1 MRERLRIFLLL
12 TAFWLSFMI
21 VARIIFLAYNYELSD
36 NLTISEISLALLYG
50 LRMDASMAGYFL
62 AAYGLLLTIS
72 AIRNWMWIPRVINVL
87 TISLLVFCTLVIVVD
102 MELYRHWG
110 FRLNTTPF
118 LYIGKAAMTSIP
130 LSVYASEIAIF
141 LVVFSVFAMIF
152 HKRIYPLIRYMG
164 ETQPKNAAVLFIISA
179 LMFLPIRGS
188 FTVAPM
194 NPGFVYFHNSKPYA
208 NHAAVNVLW
217 TFIRS
222 FKGSGIKYP
231 NDFFDRSRTTELFHN
246 LYASQ
251 GATLPLL
258 KTDRPNI
265 IMVVLESFTADVIEP
280 LGGVPG
286 ITPHLNELCS
296 EGILF
301 DSIYASGD
309 RTDKGLISI
318 LSGFPAQPQTSIIKY
333 PAKSQRLPLLNQELR
348 SLGYRTSFIYGGDID
363 FAYFRSYL
371 NTSGFDRIT
380 ELDDF
385 DQDLYTSKWGVHDHY
400 MFEKAMAELDTASG
414 PFFKVIL
421 TLSSHEPFDVPAKP
435 LIKKTDPE
443 SLFLN
448 SCHYTD
454 ESLARFIRYCKKKPW
469 WDNTVVILVADHGHR
484 FPRDK
489 QLSDKERFRIPLL
502 IVGGAI
508 RSDTVIHKIGSQ
520 TDIAATLLHQLNAKA
535 EKFTYSKNLAAPD
548 SKPFAAYFF
557 NDGYGFVTP
566 RCYIVYDNQG
576 RRFLRQDGAGSL
588 DIDISKAYQQQ
599 LYSDFNTMENIK
611 P

>member
-12 TAFWLSFMI
+12 TAFWLSYMI
-21 VARIIFLAYNYELSD
+21 IARMIFLGYNYELSS
-36 NLTISEISLALLYG
+36 NLTISEIMLAMLYG

-62 AAYGLLLTIS
+62 AAYGLLLSIS
-72 AIRNWMWIPRVINVL
+72 AVRNAMWIPRAMNIL
-87 TISLLVFCTLVIVVD
+87 TITLLIFCTLVVVVD
-102 MELYRHWG
+102 IELYQHWG

-118 LYIGKAAMTSIP
+118 LYIGKEAMATIP
-130 LSVYASEIAIF
+130 LSVYASEAVIF
-141 LVVFSVFAMIF
+141 LGLFSAFALIF
-152 HKRIYPLIRYMG
+152 RKKIYPFIRYMG
-164 ETQPKNAAVLFIISA
+164 ETQPKKAVLLFFLSA
-179 LMFLPIRGS
+179 LTFLPIRGS

-208 NHAAVNVLW
+208 NHAAVNVIW

-222 FKGSGIKYP
+222 FKGSAIKYP
-231 NDFFDRSRTTELFHN
+231 NDFFDSARTSELFN
-246 LYASQ
+246 DLYADQ
-251 GATLPLL
+251 GQTKPLL

-265 IMVVLESFTADVIEP
+265 ILVILESFTADVVEP
-280 LGGVPG
+280 LGGVSG
-286 ITPHLNELCS
+286 ITPYLNELCG
-296 EGILF
+296 EGVLF

-333 PAKSQRLPLLNQELR
+333 PAKSQRLPLLTQELR
-348 SLGYRTSFIYGGDID
+348 SIGYRTSFIYGGDID

-371 NTSGFDRIT
+371 NTSGFDHIT

-400 MFEKAMAELDTASG
+400 MFEKAMTELDTTKG

-435 LIKKTDPE
+435 IIEKNDPE

-454 ESLARFIRYCKKKPW
+454 ESLARFIRYCKKQQW
-469 WDNTVVILVADHGHR
+469 WDNTIVLLVADHGHR

-489 QLSDKERFRIPLL
+489 ELPDKERFRIPLL

-508 RSDTVIHKIGSQ
+508 RKDTVIHTTGSQ
-520 TDIAATLLHQLNAKA
+520 TDIAATLLQQLNVKA
-535 EKFTYSKNLAAPD
+535 EKFTYSKNLASPNA
-548 SKPFAAYFF
+548 KPFAAYFF

-576 RRFLRQDGAGSL
+576 RRFLRQDGAEPL
-588 DIDISKAYQQQ
+588 DIDISRAYQQH
-599 LYSDFNTMENIK
+599 LYSDFNTMENTK